1 MQLSLLS
8 LFTALPGFGKDA
20 GLLGGA
26 AAGAE
31 GGDLASFTQW
41 LSDNGLSADMVSQ
54 QGEGIGMDWFGDSV
68 ANLVLAQGDA
78 AGDTLMTDPAA
89 VLAMLNGNLQND
101 LRQLSGLTLT
111 PAEAAKLSDLVGQY
125 LQRPDTAAE
134 LTEQQRSALTG
145 MLAQLRQA
153 AQSSEPQPIAPI
165 LEHLNKALPAHANAK
180 ERLPVLSQMVKWLQ
194 QVLRDSVGQQQAQAA
209 VAASA
214 ALSAQEEADALAKGA
229 ALAGFPADG
238 GDAQAS
244 EETEETTQD
253 AVAVVFAPTQYATDE
268 VVVDAEPLVTA
279 APEEILPEVDLPE
292 SADAD
297 VDAIADQAAKKAGAA
312 VLASIEFASLLEAVP
327 ANVQEE
333 AMVRPEML
341 SQAAHGITLDRK
353 DMAPVNKREAFV
365 LPQEKSSVPSETT
378 QTANAVQAID
388 QTQSQQQAQT
398 QTSSSTVVGLQ
409 SVQHAPAAQV
419 GHVVPQGHVP
429 EAPKHALSEQVQVG
443 IKQISKDGID
453 RITIQLTPEDM
464 GRVDVRID
472 VGADGRTH
480 IVFTMDK
487 ADAFEQ
493 LQRDARFLEKALQ
506 DAGVKADAGSME
518 FNLRQQNQGA
528 FAQAGAN
535 GDGSNRQSEPQWDD
549 NAAASGV
556 GGVAAKGDEVSS
568 LDEGIVQ
575 NYTVSV
581 NNGLDIRV

>member
-8 LFTALPGFGKDA
+8 LFTSSGPGKDA
-20 GLLGGA
+20 GLLSGA
-26 AAGAE
+26 AAGTE
-31 GGDLASFTQW
+31 GGDLASFNQW
-41 LSDNGLSADMVSQ
+41 LSDNGLSADMLPGQVDAIS
-54 QGEGIGMDWFGDSV
+54 MDWSGDSV

-78 AGDTLMTDPAA
+78 ASDILLGDPAS
-89 VLAMLNGNLQND
+89 VLAMLNGSVPND

-111 PAEAAKLSDLVGQY
+111 PTEAEKLSDLVGQY

-134 LTEQQRSALTG
+134 LTEQQRSALAG

-153 AQSSEPQPIAPI
+153 AQAEEPQPLAPI
-165 LEHLNKALPAHANAK
+165 LENLNKALPAQAHAK
-180 ERLPVLSQMVKWLQ
+180 ERLPVLGQMVKWLQ
-194 QVLRDSVGQQQAQAA
+194 RVLRDSVGQQQAQAA
-209 VAASA
+209 VAATA
-214 ALSAQEEADALAKGA
+214 TLSAQEEADALAKGE
-229 ALAGFPADG
+229 ALAGFPAGG
-238 GDAQAS
+238 GDAPTRQ
-244 EETEETTQD
+244 ETEETTQD
-253 AVAVVFAPTQYATDE
+253 AVAVVFVPTQYVADE
-268 VVVDAEPLVTA
+268 VVVDAAPLA
-279 APEEILPEVDLPE
+279 AIADEILPELDLPE
-292 SADAD
+292 AETADAGA
-297 VDAIADQAAKKAGAA
+297 DAIADQAAKKSGAA

-333 AMVRPEML
+333 ATVRPEML

-353 DMAPVNKREAFV
+353 DMAPVHKREAFV
-365 LPQEKSSVPSETT
+365 LPQERSSVQSETT

-388 QTQSQQQAQT
+388 QAQAQQQT
-398 QTSSSTVVGLQ
+398 QTQSASPTVVGVQ
-409 SVQHAPAAQV
+409 SVQHTASAQV
-419 GHVVPQGHVP
+419 GQVVPHVHVP

-464 GRVDVRID
+464 GRVDVRLD

-487 ADAFEQ
+487 ADVFEQ

-535 GDGSNRQSEPQWDD
+535 GDGSNSQREPQWDED
-549 NAAASGV
+549 GQPLV
-556 GGVAAKGDEVSS
+556 GSGVAAEGDDVSS
-568 LDEGIVQ
+568 ADDGIVQ